1 MCTFIRLNQLEL
13 SLGDCEVKVP
23 DMRQCHDMV
32 KHMKLQ
38 NMMLINSKQQV
49 LELLTRKY
57 VTKVYIQIFCRCC
70 YTIYMCA
77 IYCFWFPCHA
87 RSVFRKELLGTISI
101 LHDIKKLEKYANI
114 PISQG
119 RCHHCTHLPAFCM
132 LWADHC
138 LCHLL
143 PTCLAFCLRYLS
155 DCLITQQRRPLCT

>member
-57 VTKVYIQIFCRCC
+57 VTKVYIQIFC
-70 YTIYMCA
+70 
-77 IYCFWFPCHA
+77 
-87 RSVFRKELLGTISI
+87 S
-101 LHDIKKLEKYANI
+101 
-114 PISQG
+114 
-119 RCHHCTHLPAFCM
+119 
-132 LWADHC
+132 
-138 LCHLL
+138 
-143 PTCLAFCLRYLS
+143 
-155 DCLITQQRRPLCT
+155 